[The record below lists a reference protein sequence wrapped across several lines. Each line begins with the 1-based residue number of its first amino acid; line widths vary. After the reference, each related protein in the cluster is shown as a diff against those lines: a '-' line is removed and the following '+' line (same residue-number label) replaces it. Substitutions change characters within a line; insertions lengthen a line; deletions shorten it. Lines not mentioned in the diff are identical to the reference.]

1 MSSKSLVHQRCF
13 NHLEREAVA
22 KCPACDRFYCRE
34 CITPHADRVICAS
47 CLKKEHVVEAPAKRR
62 FSTRWL
68 LPIKAFTAFVIA
80 WLFFSMIAGALL
92 KIPSS
97 FHDGQTID
105 PDAIQAIQ
113 DL

>member
-13 NHLEREAVA
+13 NHLEREAIA
-22 KCPACDRFYCRE
+22 KCPACGRFYCRE
-34 CITPHADRVICAS
+34 CITPHADRVICAP
-47 CLKKEHVVEAPAKRR
+47 CLKKEHPAEAPAKRR

-68 LPIKAFTAFVIA
+68 LAIKAFTAFVIA
-80 WLFFSMIAGALL
+80 WLFFSIIAGALL

-105 PDAIQAIQ
+105 PDAIQAIR